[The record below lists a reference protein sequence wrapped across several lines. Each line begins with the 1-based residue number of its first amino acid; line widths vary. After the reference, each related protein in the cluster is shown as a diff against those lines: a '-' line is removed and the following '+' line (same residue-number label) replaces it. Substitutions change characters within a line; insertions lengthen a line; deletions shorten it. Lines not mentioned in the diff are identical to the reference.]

1 MARLNLQ
8 SFSPSDSQS
17 DLVSKLNT
25 NFNQVVNAFGG
36 TLGDQGPTGER
47 GNIGLRGP
55 AGATGNTGRRG
66 TRWFV
71 QLNGPT
77 GPDVNTGDYWLDA
90 NADCYIYQSSGW
102 TFVDSLKRDQDLF
115 KTIENV
121 VGPAGI
127 TSGVVTA
134 LNQLDPSDF
143 GFVVAD
149 DQPEQAGNLNPE
161 GAKFVISSDTSISSG
176 YPLEFSRLDLD
187 TFGSTGSIGD
197 IVKHPFFA
205 WETGLDLSLQAPN
218 GSIKMDFGG
227 GATGSAS
234 INTVNDVTL
243 EARTGTITFGNQQV
257 TTSGNIIVNATSG
270 ILSITGS
277 YILISAVESNFGAD
291 ITNAFNFNLS
301 PSVSSTTGYF
311 NVTKNA
317 GDGSANFN
325 YAQPVM
331 RVTRLFTYGANLYSS
346 ASSVNL
352 GKFISAGSSTVLEI
366 RANGKIFTKKTSEK
380 YYNNT
385 SSPVFTWTTP

>member
-1 MARLNLQ
+1 MSRLNLQ
-8 SFSPSDSQS
+8 SFSSSDSQS

-25 NFNQVVNAFGG
+25 NFNQVVNSFGG

-55 AGATGNTGRRG
+55 AGATGNMGRRG

-71 QLNGPT
+71 QSNGPT

-102 TFVDSLKRDQDLF
+102 NIVGSLKRDQDLF
-115 KTIENV
+115 KTVENV

-161 GAKFVISSDTSISSG
+161 GAKFVISSNPSVSTG
-176 YPLEFSRLDLD
+176 YPLEFSRLDKD
-187 TFGSTGSIGD
+187 TFGSTGSID
-197 IVKHPFFA
+197 DTVKHPFFT

-218 GSIKMDFGG
+218 GSIKIDFGG
-227 GATGSAS
+227 GAAGSAS

-243 EARTGTITFGNQQV
+243 EARTGSITFGNQQV
-257 TTSGNIIVNATSG
+257 TASGNIIINAASG
-270 ILSITGS
+270 KLLVSGT
-277 YILISAVESNFGAD
+277 YISISAVESNFGVD
-291 ITNAFNFNLS
+291 LTDAFNFNLT

-317 GDGSANFN
+317 GDGSSVYS

-331 RVTRLFTYGANLYSS
+331 RVTRLFNYGANLYSS
-346 ASSVNL
+346 ASAVNL
-352 GKFISAGSSTVLEI
+352 GKFTSAGSGTVLEI
-366 RANGKIFTKKTSEK
+366 RANGKIYTKKTSER

-385 SSPVFTWTTP
+385 TSPIITWTTP

>member
-8 SFSPSDSQS
+8 SFTSSDSQS

-71 QLNGPT
+71 QSNGPT

-102 TFVDSLKRDQDLF
+102 NIVGSLKRDQDLF
-115 KTIENV
+115 KTVENV

-161 GAKFVISSDTSISSG
+161 GAKFVISSNPSISTG
-176 YPLEFSRLDLD
+176 YPLEFSRLDKD
-187 TFGSTGSIGD
+187 TFGSTGSID
-197 IVKHPFFA
+197 DTVKHPFFA

-218 GSIKMDFGG
+218 GSIKIDFGG
-227 GATGSAS
+227 GAAGSAS

-243 EARTGTITFGNQQV
+243 EARTGSITFGNQQV
-257 TTSGNIIVNATSG
+257 TASGNIIINAASGRLLTS
-270 ILSITGS
+270 GS
-277 YILISAVESNFGAD
+277 YISISAVEANFGTD
-291 ITNAFNFNLS
+291 VTDAFNFNLA
-301 PSVSSTTGYF
+301 PTLSSTTGYF

-317 GDGSANFN
+317 GDGTANFS

-346 ASSVNL
+346 SSGVNL
-352 GKFISAGSSTVLEI
+352 GKFTSAGSGTVLEI
-366 RANGKIFTKKTSEK
+366 RANGKIYTKKTSEK

-385 SSPVFTWTTP
+385 TSPIITWTTP

>member
-1 MARLNLQ
+1 MPRLNLQ
-8 SFSPSDSQS
+8 SFSSSDSQS

-71 QLNGPT
+71 QSNGPT
-77 GPDVNTGDYWLDA
+77 GPDVNIGDYWLDA

-102 TFVDSLKRDQDLF
+102 TIVDSLKRDQDLF
-115 KTIENV
+115 RSVENV

-127 TSGVVTA
+127 TSGIVTA
-134 LNQLDPSDF
+134 LNQLDPLNF

-161 GAKFVISSDTSISSG
+161 GAKFVISSNASLSSG
-176 YPLEFSRLDLD
+176 YPLEFSRLDKD
-187 TFGSTGSIGD
+187 IFGPTGSTD
-197 IVKHPFFA
+197 DTVKHPFFA
-205 WETGLDLSLQAPN
+205 WGNGLDLELHAPN
-218 GSIKMDFGG
+218 GSIKIDFGG
-227 GATGSAS
+227 GSSGSAS
-234 INTVNDVTL
+234 INTVNDTTL
-243 EARTGTITFGNQQV
+243 EARTGSITFVNQKI
-257 TTSGNIIVNATSG
+257 TTSGNIIINATNGKLLTSG
-270 ILSITGS
+270 TYISIS
-277 YILISAVESNFGAD
+277 PIEANFGTD
-291 ITNAFNFNLS
+291 GIDAFNFNLT
-301 PSVSSTTGYF
+301 PTTSSTTGYF

-317 GDGSANFN
+317 GDGTSNFN

-331 RVTRLFTYGANLYSS
+331 RVTRFFTYGANLYSS
-346 ASSVNL
+346 SSTVNL
-352 GKFISAGSSTVLEI
+352 GKFTSAGSGTVLEI
-366 RANGKIFTKKTSEK
+366 RANGKIYTKKTSER

-385 SSPVFTWTTP
+385 ISPVFTWTTP

>member
-1 MARLNLQ
+1 
-8 SFSPSDSQS
+8 
-17 DLVSKLNT
+17 
-25 NFNQVVNAFGG
+25 VNSFGG
-36 TLGDQGPTGER
+36 TLGDQGATGER

-71 QLNGPT
+71 QSNGPT
-77 GPDVNTGDYWLDA
+77 GPDVNIGDYWLDG

-102 TFVDSLKRDQDLF
+102 TIVDSLKRDQDLF
-115 KTIENV
+115 KTVGNV

-127 TSGVVTA
+127 TSGIATA
-134 LNQLDPSDF
+134 LNQIDPSDF

-161 GAKFVISSDTSISSG
+161 GAKFVISSNTSISSG
-176 YPLEFSRLDLD
+176 YPLEFSRLDKD
-187 TFGSTGSIGD
+187 IFGPTGSIND
-197 IVKHPFFA
+197 IVKHPFFT

-234 INTVNDVTL
+234 INTVNDTTL
-243 EARTGTITFGNQQV
+243 EARTGTITFENQQIA
-257 TTSGNIIVNATSG
+257 TSGNIIINATSG
-270 ILSITGS
+270 KLIVTGTRISIS
-277 YILISAVESNFGAD
+277 SVEANFGTD

-301 PSVSSTTGYF
+301 PTTATTTGYF

-317 GDGSANFN
+317 GDGIANFS

-331 RVTRLFTYGANLYSS
+331 RVTRLFNYGVNLYSS
-346 ASSVNL
+346 SSSVN
-352 GKFISAGSSTVLEI
+352 
-366 RANGKIFTKKTSEK
+366 
-380 YYNNT
+380 
-385 SSPVFTWTTP
+385 P

>member
-1 MARLNLQ
+1 MSRLNLQ
-8 SFSPSDSQS
+8 SFSSSDSQS

-25 NFNQVVNAFGG
+25 NFNQVVNSFGG

-55 AGATGNTGRRG
+55 AGATGNMGRRG

-71 QLNGPT
+71 QSNGPT

-102 TFVDSLKRDQDLF
+102 NIVGSLKRDQDLF
-115 KTIENV
+115 KTVENV

-161 GAKFVISSDTSISSG
+161 GAKFVISSNPSVSTG
-176 YPLEFSRLDLD
+176 YPLEFSRLDKD
-187 TFGSTGSIGD
+187 TFGSTGSID
-197 IVKHPFFA
+197 DTVKHPFFA

-218 GSIKMDFGG
+218 GSIKIDFGG
-227 GATGSAS
+227 GAAGSAS

-243 EARTGTITFGNQQV
+243 EARTGSITFGNQQV
-257 TTSGNIIVNATSG
+257 TASGNIIVNAAGGKLLVSG
-270 ILSITGS
+270 T
-277 YILISAVESNFGAD
+277 YISISAVESNFGVELTD
-291 ITNAFNFNLS
+291 AFNFNLT

-317 GDGSANFN
+317 GDGNSVYS

-331 RVTRLFTYGANLYSS
+331 RVTRFFTYGTNLYSS
-346 ASSVNL
+346 ASAVNL
-352 GKFISAGSSTVLEI
+352 GKFTSAGSGTVLEI
-366 RANGKIFTKKTSEK
+366 RANGKIYTKKTSER

-385 SSPVFTWTTP
+385 TSPIITWTTP

>member
-8 SFSPSDSQS
+8 SFSSSDSQS

-71 QLNGPT
+71 QSNGPT
-77 GPDVNTGDYWLDA
+77 GPDVNIGDYWLDA

-102 TFVDSLKRDQDLF
+102 NIVGSLKRDQDLF
-115 KTIENV
+115 KTVENV
-121 VGPAGI
+121 VGSAGI
-127 TSGVVTA
+127 TSGFVTA
-134 LNQLDPSDF
+134 LNQSDPSDF
-143 GFVVAD
+143 GFVIAD

-161 GAKFVISSDTSISSG
+161 GSKFVISTNPSISSG
-176 YPLEFSRLDLD
+176 YPLEFSRLDKD
-187 TFGSTGSIGD
+187 TFGSTGSID
-197 IVKHPFFA
+197 DVVKHPFFA
-205 WETGLDLSLQAPN
+205 WESGLDLSLQAPN
-218 GSIKMDFGG
+218 GSIKIDFGG
-227 GATGSAS
+227 GLTGSAS
-234 INTVNDVTL
+234 INTVNDTTL
-243 EARTGTITFGNQQV
+243 EARTGSITFGNQQI
-257 TTSGNIIVNATSG
+257 TTSGNIIINATSG
-270 ILSITGS
+270 RLLALGS
-277 YILISAVESNFGAD
+277 YISISTSEANFGTD
-291 ITNAFNFNLS
+291 VTNSFNFNLS
-301 PSVSSTTGYF
+301 PTTSSTVGYF

-317 GDGSANFN
+317 GDGTANFS

-346 ASSVNL
+346 SSGVNL
-352 GKFISAGSSTVLEI
+352 GKFTSAGSGTVLEI
-366 RANGKIFTKKTSEK
+366 RANGKIYTKKTSER

-385 SSPVFTWTTP
+385 ISPVFTWTTP

>member
-1 MARLNLQ
+1 MSRLNLQ
-8 SFSPSDSQS
+8 SFSSSDSQS
-17 DLVSKLNT
+17 DLVSKLNI
-25 NFNQVVNAFGG
+25 NFNQVVNSFGG
-36 TLGDQGPTGER
+36 TLGDQGATGER

-71 QLNGPT
+71 QSNGPT
-77 GPDVNTGDYWLDA
+77 GPDVNIGDYWLDS

-102 TFVDSLKRDQDLF
+102 TVVDSLKRDLDLF
-115 KTIENV
+115 KTVGNV

-127 TSGVVTA
+127 TSGIATA
-134 LNQLDPSDF
+134 LNQIDPSDF

-161 GAKFVISSDTSISSG
+161 GAKFVISSNTSISSG
-176 YPLEFSRLDLD
+176 YPLEFSRLDKD
-187 TFGSTGSIGD
+187 IFGPTGSIND
-197 IVKHPFFA
+197 MVKHPFFS
-205 WETGLDLSLQAPN
+205 WGNGLDLSLQAPN

-234 INTVNDVTL
+234 INTVNDTTL
-243 EARTGTITFGNQQV
+243 EARTGTITFENQQIA
-257 TTSGNIIVNATSG
+257 TSGNIIINATSG
-270 ILSITGS
+270 KLIVIGTRISIS
-277 YILISAVESNFGAD
+277 SVEANFGTD

-301 PSVSSTTGYF
+301 PTTATTTGYF

-317 GDGSANFN
+317 GDGIANFS

-331 RVTRLFTYGANLYSS
+331 RVTRLFNYGVNLYSS
-346 ASSVNL
+346 SSSVNL
-352 GKFISAGSSTVLEI
+352 GKFTSAGSGTVLEI
-366 RANGKIFTKKTSEK
+366 RANGKIYTKKTSEK

-385 SSPVFTWTTP
+385 ISPVFTWTTP